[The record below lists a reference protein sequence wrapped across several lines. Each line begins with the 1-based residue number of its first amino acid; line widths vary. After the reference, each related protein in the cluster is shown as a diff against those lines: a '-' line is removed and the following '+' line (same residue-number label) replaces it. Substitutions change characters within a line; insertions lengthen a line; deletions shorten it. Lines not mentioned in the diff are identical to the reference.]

1 MKVNEAI
8 SKLSNN
14 QTIMNARIAVLEQR
28 VALLE
33 IDRDKYKDTIEKL
46 GRAVNVLNSKVASS
60 DIIEGLMRNGK
71 EK

>member
-33 IDRDKYKDTIEKL
+33 IDRDKYKATAEQL

-60 DIIEGLMRNGK
+60 DIIEGIMRNGK